1 MVWNDANQQQPKP
14 FTRVWIKTA
23 NGRQTTGYVN
33 SSGDWVINCPR
44 IAAEK
49 PVVIGWRS

>member
-1 MVWNDANQQQPKP
+1 MDWLPASQLPKP
-14 FTRVWIKTA
+14 FERVWVKTS

-33 SSGDWVINCPR
+33 SSGDWMINCPR

-49 PVVIGWRS
+49 PAITEWRR

>member
-1 MVWNDANQQQPKP
+1 MDWSEASQLPKP
-14 FTRVWIKTA
+14 FERVWVKTS

-33 SSGDWVINCPR
+33 SSGEWVINCPR

-49 PVVIGWRS
+49 PAVTGWRK